1 VLASS
6 LDYETTL
13 AGVAGLAVPTLGDW
27 CAVDLAADDGTIRR
41 LVVRHSDPDKR
52 RLAHKLQRRYPVDPG
67 AATGVAAVIRTGR
80 SELYRDVREER
91 LVSGDPADDDGEH
104 LSLLRAIGVRS
115 AIIVPLAARG
125 RALGA
130 ITLVSA
136 ESGRHYNAGDLRI
149 AEDLAHRA
157 AVAVE
162 NARLFRDAAA
172 ARAEAE
178 AANRAKSE
186 FLAAMS
192 HELRTPLN
200 AIAGYTTL
208 LEEEI
213 KGPVNDDQREYLRRV
228 RRSQAHLL
236 GLINDV
242 LNFAKLEAGR
252 VQFNPSDVPL
262 RETLA
267 EVDELIA
274 PQVGSKEIH
283 YEDRSCSDRL
293 IVRADREKMRQVLLN
308 LLSNAV
314 KFTPAGGRI
323 TLECGTAAGRRVS
336 VTVRDTGI
344 GIPGNKLE
352 AIFEP
357 FVQVGRGPDREGTGL
372 GLAISR
378 DLARA
383 MGGDL
388 TATST
393 LGEGS
398 AFTLTLPFA
407 ERRGTERDGD
417 GNGDGDGAGA
427 SCGT

>member
-1 VLASS
+1 
-6 LDYETTL
+6 
-13 AGVAGLAVPTLGDW
+13 
-27 CAVDLAADDGTIRR
+27 
-41 LVVRHSDPDKR
+41 
-52 RLAHKLQRRYPVDPG
+52 
-67 AATGVAAVIRTGR
+67 
-80 SELYRDVREER
+80 
-91 LVSGDPADDDGEH
+91 
-104 LSLLRAIGVRS
+104 
-115 AIIVPLAARG
+115 
-125 RALGA
+125 
-130 ITLVSA
+130 
-136 ESGRHYNAGDLRI
+136 
-149 AEDLAHRA
+149 
-157 AVAVE
+157 VE

-178 AANRAKSE
+178 AANKAKSE

-213 KGPVNDDQREYLRRV
+213 KGPVNDEQREYLRRV
-228 RRSQAHLL
+228 RRSQGHLL

-252 VQFNPSDVPL
+252 VQFHPSDVPL

-274 PQVGSKEIH
+274 PQVGAKEIH
-283 YEDRSCSDRL
+283 YEDRGCPDTL
-293 IVRADREKMRQVLLN
+293 IVRADREKMRQIILN

-323 TLECGTAAGRRVS
+323 TIECGTAAGRMVA
-336 VTVRDTGI
+336 VTVRDTGM
-344 GIPGNKLE
+344 GIPANKLE

-357 FVQVGRGPDREGTGL
+357 FVQVGKGADREGTGL

-378 DLARA
+378 ELART

-388 TATST
+388 TATSV
-393 LGEGS
+393 LGAGS
-398 AFTLTLPFA
+398 SFTLTLPFA
-407 ERRGTERDGD
+407 ERRTAERGD
-417 GNGDGDGAGA
+417 DGA
-427 SCGT
+427 SCTINS